1 MLISTDGNKQTMDI
15 NAALSMA
22 DTEGLDLVQMSEN
35 NGTAVCK
42 LMNYSKFL
50 YDQKKKEKANNKGKQ
65 ELKEVRMNDGTAE
78 NDLRIKAK
86 TVSRLL
92 KEGDKVKVSIIYKG
106 RMIRLADQR
115 GQERLIKFET
125 MVEEPHN
132 IDLKPKLDGN
142 RVCMVLSPKTSK

>member
-1 MLISTDGNKQTMDI
+1 MDI